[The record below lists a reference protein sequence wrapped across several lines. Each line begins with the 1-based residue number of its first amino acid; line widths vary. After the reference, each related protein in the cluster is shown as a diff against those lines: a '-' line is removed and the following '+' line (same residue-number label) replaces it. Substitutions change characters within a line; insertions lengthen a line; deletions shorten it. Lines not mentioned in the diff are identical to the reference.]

1 MKWKIII
8 LCLFSLLLISCK
20 TEYVP
25 VVEHHYH
32 DSIRVVKQTDSIYR
46 EHTMYVKDS
55 MAMEN
60 RGDTTIIK
68 YYHNESTFDYNNM
81 LHAILDS
88 VGTSKR
94 DSIPIP
100 YPVEKKLTKW
110 QQFKMDMGEVLFSIA
125 ILGII
130 ALVLFICSKLKIL
143 KI

>member
-1 MKWKIII
+1 
-8 LCLFSLLLISCK
+8 
-20 TEYVP
+20 
-25 VVEHHYH
+25 
-32 DSIRVVKQTDSIYR
+32 
-46 EHTMYVKDS
+46 

-88 VGTSKR
+88 IGTSKR

-110 QQFKMDMGEVLFSIA
+110 QQFKMNMGEVLFSIA

-130 ALVLFICSKLKIL
+130 ALVLFICNKFKIL